1 MTHVGLAAM
10 PDAAWREAVLPLFE
24 GGEVDA
30 LEWSFDTGEPPA
42 WLDQLLDHYATQ
54 GRLYGHGVSYSL
66 LSARFEP
73 RQARWLEAARDE
85 TRRRWY
91 VGFSEHFGFMSA
103 PGFRRGPPLPVPW
116 NATTVAVGRDRLQR
130 LKAATGC
137 DVGLENLAF
146 AFGRRDLLDQG
157 PFLGDLLDAVDGYLV
172 LDLHNLWCQ
181 VQNFG
186 LQAGA
191 LLARY
196 PLDRV
201 RVVHVSGGSW
211 SMAGGRPWRR
221 DTHDGAVPEEVLAL
235 LPTAL
240 GLCRRV
246 EVVVLERLGPT
257 ATPELAEEFRRV
269 KRIVREG
276 RLGR

>member
-1 MTHVGLAAM
+1 M
-10 PDAAWREAVLPLFE
+10 PSKAWREAALPLLSA
-24 GGEVDA
+24 GEVEV
-30 LEWSFDTGEPPA
+30 LEWSFDTCPEPPE
-42 WLDQLLDHYATQ
+42 WLDQLLDHYAEA
-54 GRLYGHGVSYSL
+54 GGLYGHGVSYSL

-73 RQARWLEAARDE
+73 RQARWLEAAREE
-85 TRRRWY
+85 TRQRRY
-91 VGFSEHFGFMSA
+91 LGFSEHFGFLSA
-103 PGFRRGPPLPVPW
+103 GDFRRGPPLPIPW
-116 NATTVAVGRDRLQR
+116 NATSVALGRDRLRR
-130 LKAATGC
+130 LAETTGC

-157 PFLGDLLDAVDGYLV
+157 PFLSDLLEAVDGYLV

-186 LQAGA
+186 VAAGA

-211 SMAGGRPWRR
+211 SMAQGRPWRR

-240 GLCRRV
+240 GLCPRV
-246 EVVVLERLGPT
+246 EAVVLERLEAD
-257 ATPELAEEFRRV
+257 ATLEPEFLRI
-269 KRIVREG
+269 KRIVKEG
-276 RLGR
+276 RLGA